1 MDPVGTITWIV
12 LFVITTVAVTGV
24 VGRLGWSAPV
34 ALVIVGG
41 AVSFIPAVPEVE
53 VQPELILY
61 GILPPL
67 LFAAAIRT
75 SIIDVRA
82 RRDSILLLSVGL
94 VAFSVVT
101 VGFAAFALIP
111 SITLAAA
118 FALAAVI
125 APTDAIAVTAIA
137 GRLGLP
143 RRVVTI
149 LEGESLLNDATALV
163 ALNASIAAI
172 VSVVTP
178 AEIGLEFAIAVVVG
192 VGVGVLTGFV
202 VSWVR
207 SRLHSPV
214 LDTSLT
220 LVTPF
225 AAFLL
230 GQVLHGSGVLSVVI
244 AGLYLGYR
252 APTVSSA
259 EARVAER
266 LNWRTVQFLLENAV
280 FLFIGLNL
288 KGILQGAM
296 QTGPGLWQ
304 TVGICAGILLALV
317 LSRFAWVMA
326 TTLLYRKGP
335 QRLRERSWPWRNGV
349 AVSAAGVRGVVT
361 LAAVFLLPAETPER
375 EYLQFLAFVVVVASL
390 LGGLALP
397 TIIRWLKLPKPS
409 FSQELIERRLLMA
422 EARQAGIDLLDAQP
436 VSDDEKRVADLL
448 RKDAG
453 FLGETLDTYGLD
465 ASIPQLEVKYRLR
478 RRMLEAERTAVL
490 TARKEGRYQEPAIV
504 AALQAIDAEETAL
517 RAQFPRER

>member
-12 LFVITTVAVTGV
+12 LFVITTVAVTEI

-41 AVSFIPAVPEVE
+41 AVSFIPGVPQVE

-75 SIIDVRA
+75 SVIDVRA

-94 VAFSVVT
+94 VAFTVVV

-111 SITLAAA
+111 TITLAAA
-118 FALAAVI
+118 FAFAAVV

-178 AEIGLEFAIAVVVG
+178 ARIGADFAIAVAVG
-192 VGVGVLTGFV
+192 VGIGFLTGFV

-207 SRLHSPV
+207 SRLHSAV

-230 GQVLHGSGVLSVVI
+230 GELLHGSGVLAVVI
-244 AGLYLGYR
+244 AGL
-252 APTVSSA
+252 
-259 EARVAER
+259 
-266 LNWRTVQFLLENAV
+266 
-280 FLFIGLNL
+280 
-288 KGILQGAM
+288 
-296 QTGPGLWQ
+296 
-304 TVGICAGILLALV
+304 
-317 LSRFAWVMA
+317 
-326 TTLLYRKGP
+326 
-335 QRLRERSWPWRNGV
+335 
-349 AVSAAGVRGVVT
+349 
-361 LAAVFLLPAETPER
+361 
-375 EYLQFLAFVVVVASL
+375 
-390 LGGLALP
+390 
-397 TIIRWLKLPKPS
+397 
-409 FSQELIERRLLMA
+409 
-422 EARQAGIDLLDAQP
+422 
-436 VSDDEKRVADLL
+436 
-448 RKDAG
+448 
-453 FLGETLDTYGLD
+453 
-465 ASIPQLEVKYRLR
+465 
-478 RRMLEAERTAVL
+478 
-490 TARKEGRYQEPAIV
+490 
-504 AALQAIDAEETAL
+504 
-517 RAQFPRER
+517 

>member
-12 LFVITTVAVTGV
+12 LFVIATVAVTGV

-41 AVSFIPAVPEVE
+41 AVSFIPGVPQVE

-75 SIIDVRA
+75 SVIDVRA

-94 VAFSVVT
+94 VAFTVVT

-172 VSVVTP
+172 VSVVSP
-178 AEIGLEFAIAVVVG
+178 PEIGVDFVVAVLVGTG
-192 VGVGVLTGFV
+192 VGFLTGLV

-207 SRLHSPV
+207 SRLHSAV

-230 GQVLHGSGVLSVVI
+230 GQLLHGSGVLAVVI

-252 APTVSSA
+252 APVVSSA

-266 LNWRTVQFLLENAV
+266 LNWRTIQFLLENAV

-288 KGILQGAM
+288 KGILAGALSHRPRILADRAHLHRHPPR
-296 QTGPGLWQ
+296 PGGLAIRLGDGYDAPVPEGTAAPARARLGLGQ
-304 TVGICAGILLALV
+304 RRRRRVGGRARRGDARRGLPAAARDSDARVSAVPRVRRRRREPAGRPRAPGDHPETQ
-317 LSRFAWVMA
+317 AA
-326 TTLLYRKGP
+326 
-335 QRLRERSWPWRNGV
+335 QAELRPGAHRAETAHGG
-349 AVSAAGVRGVVT
+349 SAAGGHR
-361 LAAVFLLPAETPER
+361 LPRRAA
-375 EYLQFLAFVVVVASL
+375 
-390 LGGLALP
+390 G
-397 TIIRWLKLPKPS
+397 
-409 FSQELIERRLLMA
+409 
-422 EARQAGIDLLDAQP
+422 
-436 VSDDEKRVADLL
+436 
-448 RKDAG
+448 
-453 FLGETLDTYGLD
+453 
-465 ASIPQLEVKYRLR
+465 LR
-478 RRMLEAERTAVL
+478 RRA
-490 TARKEGRYQEPAIV
+490 ARRRDPSDRRGLPAARPSTPTDRMPRSPSSNSSTGC
-504 AALQAIDAEETAL
+504 AARCSKRNA
-517 RAQFPRER
+517 RRC

>member
-41 AVSFIPAVPEVE
+41 AVSFLPGVPQVEVE
-53 VQPELILY
+53 PDLILY

-75 SIIDVRA
+75 SLIDVRA

-94 VAFSVVT
+94 VAFTVVA
-101 VGFAAFALIP
+101 VGFAAFALVP

-163 ALNASIAAI
+163 ALSASIAAI

-178 AEIGLEFAIAVVVG
+178 SEIALEFLIAVG
-192 VGVGVLTGFV
+192 VGTAVGFASGWI

-207 SRLHSPV
+207 SRLHSAV

-225 AAFLL
+225 AAYLL
-230 GQVLHGSGVLSVVI
+230 GDVLHGSGVLAVVI
-244 AGLYLGYR
+244 AGLYLGFR
-252 APTVSSA
+252 APAVSSA

-266 LNWRTVQFLLENAV
+266 LNWRTIQFLLENAV

-288 KGILQGAM
+288 KGILAGALS
-296 QTGPGLWQ
+296 TGPGFGE
-304 TVGICAGILLALV
+304 TVLICVGLVSALV
-317 LSRFAWVMA
+317 LSRF
-326 TTLLYRKGP
+326 
-335 QRLRERSWPWRNGV
+335 
-349 AVSAAGVRGVVT
+349 
-361 LAAVFLLPAETPER
+361 
-375 EYLQFLAFVVVVASL
+375 
-390 LGGLALP
+390 
-397 TIIRWLKLPKPS
+397 
-409 FSQELIERRLLMA
+409 
-422 EARQAGIDLLDAQP
+422 
-436 VSDDEKRVADLL
+436 
-448 RKDAG
+448 
-453 FLGETLDTYGLD
+453 
-465 ASIPQLEVKYRLR
+465 
-478 RRMLEAERTAVL
+478 
-490 TARKEGRYQEPAIV
+490 
-504 AALQAIDAEETAL
+504 
-517 RAQFPRER
+517 